1 MNKSLYFECNSGIS
15 GDMTVA
21 ALLDLG
27 ADPQVLQ
34 EALASLPLK
43 GFRTEIRRVKKS
55 GLDCCDFQVILDEAL
70 ENHDHD
76 MDYLYGH
83 THREEEHPKHKH
95 AQEGHH
101 HADHHHEA
109 HTHEEHHHAG
119 HSHTHCHRGYREVTD
134 ILRQSAMTE
143 HAREIAERIF
153 TILGE
158 AEAKAHG
165 STLEEVHFH
174 EVGAVDSIVDIA
186 AAAVCFDNL
195 GIDQVIIP
203 RICEGSGTVRCAHGI
218 LPIPVPAVAN
228 IAAANGLMLH
238 SMNREGE
245 YVTPTGAAIAAALM
259 TSAQLPE
266 TYRVLKCGMGAG
278 KREYEAAS
286 VLRVYMIAS
295 ADGSGSASG
304 EADRVIKL
312 ECNLDDCSG
321 EELGFVME
329 QLLEQ
334 GARDVNYTPIF
345 MKKNR
350 PAYQLNVLCS
360 PRDREKMEDIIFAQ
374 TTTIG
379 IRRAEMERTIL
390 KRKEDTVDT
399 TLGLVAVKSTEFGGR
414 TRIYPEYDSIAAI
427 CRNTGLRYPDVYR
440 RVIMELE
447 AFESGKASKI
457 KE

>member
-1 MNKSLYFECNSGIS
+1 MNKSLYFECGSGIS

-27 ADPQVLQ
+27 ADPEVLRK
-34 EALASLPLK
+34 ALDSLPLD
-43 GFRTEIRRVKKS
+43 GYRTEITRVKKS
-55 GLDCCDFQVILDEAL
+55 GLDCCDFQVILDEAH

-76 MDYLYGH
+76 MEYLYGH
-83 THREEEHPKHKH
+83 THT
-95 AQEGHH
+95 
-101 HADHHHEA
+101 
-109 HTHEEHHHAG
+109 HTHTHTEYGSHEPHQHHSEHHHAG
-119 HSHTHCHRGYREVTD
+119 HHSHHHCHRGLAEVEA

-143 HAREIAERIF
+143 HAKEIADRIF

-165 STLEEVHFH
+165 STLQEVHFH

-203 RICEGSGTVRCAHGI
+203 RISEGCGTVRCAHGI

-228 IAAANGLMLH
+228 IAAANGLILH
-238 SMNREGE
+238 QMNREGE

-266 TYRVLKCGMGAG
+266 TYRVLSCGMGAG

-286 VLRVYMIAS
+286 VLRVYMIES
-295 ADGSGSASG
+295 ADGSDSES
-304 EADRVIKL
+304 DRVLKL
-312 ECNLDDCSG
+312 ECNLDDCPG

-334 GARDVNYTPIF
+334 GARDVNFTPIF

-360 PRDREKMEDIIFAQ
+360 PQDGKQMEEIIFAQ

-379 IRRAEMERTIL
+379 IRRVLMERTIL
-390 KRKEDTVDT
+390 RRKEDTVDT
-399 TLGLVAVKSTEFGGR
+399 TLGLVAVKRTEFEGR

-440 RVIMELE
+440 RVIIELE
-447 AFESGKASKI
+447 ALESGKHSDT